1 MILAIDIG
9 NSSVVIGVADEN
21 DHRIIGRL
29 AAHRYKTEDEY
40 AVDLMHLLELYHIPP
55 EKLEGAIVASVV
67 PPMSETIREAVR
79 RVTGKRPLVVGPGL
93 KTGLHILIDNP
104 GQLGSGLVVNAVA
117 AIEKYPKPL
126 IVIDMSTATV
136 VSVIDRQG
144 RYIGGTICPGIMIS
158 LDALASG
165 TSQLPR
171 IGLEAPEKVIGP
183 NTVDAI
189 RSGAVYGNA
198 AMLDGLIDRIEEEL
212 GEKAVLVSTGKLSAR
227 VVPYCEHKIIHDESL
242 LMRGLWLIWK
252 KNQ

>member
-9 NSSVVIGVADEN
+9 NSSVVIGCADAN
-21 DHRIIGRL
+21 SSKIIGRL

-40 AVDLMHLLELYHIPP
+40 AVDLMRLLELHHIDPFS
-55 EKLEGAIVASVV
+55 LEGSIVASVV
-67 PPMSETIREAVR
+67 PPMSDTIREAVR
-79 RVTGKRPLVVGPGL
+79 RVTGKKPILVGPGL

-136 VSVIDRQG
+136 VSVIDREG

-171 IGLEAPEKVIGP
+171 IGLEAPDTVIGP

-198 AMLDGLIDRIEEEL
+198 AMLDGLIERIEEEL
-212 GEKAVLVSTGKLSAR
+212 GEKATVISTGKLSAH
-227 VVPYCEHKIIHDESL
+227 VVPHCEREIIHDENL
-242 LMRGLWLIWK
+242 LLRGLWLIWQ
-252 KNQ
+252 KNH

>member
-1 MILAIDIG
+1 MILAVDIG
-9 NSSVVIGVADEN
+9 NSSVVIGCAGEKEN
-21 DHRIIGRL
+21 RIIGRL
-29 AAHRYKTEDEY
+29 AAHRQKTEDEY
-40 AVDLMHLLELYHIPP
+40 AVDLMRLLELHRIDPAA
-55 EKLEGAIVASVV
+55 LEGTIVASVV
-67 PPMSETIREAVR
+67 PPMSETIRESVR
-79 RVTGKRPLVVGPGL
+79 RVTGKRPLIVGPGL
-93 KTGLHILIDNP
+93 RTGLNIQIDNP

-171 IGLEAPEKVIGP
+171 IGLEAPENVVGP

-198 AMLDGLIDRIEEEL
+198 AMLDGLIERIEEEL
-212 GEKAVLVSTGKLSAR
+212 GERATLVSTGKLSGH
-227 VVPYCEHKIIHDESL
+227 VVPYCEREIIYDESL
-242 LMRGLWLIWK
+242 LLRGLWLIWK